1 MSANEILPDLALW
14 IIIDERQCLKVEGT
28 LQNHVN
34 IIAMF
39 SKVL

>member
-1 MSANEILPDLALW
+1 MSANEILLDLALW
-14 IIIDERQCLKVEGT
+14 IIDERQSRKVEGT
-28 LQNHVN
+28 FQNHVN